1 MLGIIKMEIIDS
13 SVFDLSPIP
22 FWLEDFSEVKNQ
34 FDIWKND
41 GIENLET
48 FLREDMS
55 RVLHCASLIKILKV
69 NRKTLELFEAKD
81 IDYLR
86 NNISQIFS
94 NDMAESH
101 IHELVAL
108 WNNETNFSNTAVNY
122 SLSGKRLDIHLRS
135 TVLPEHE
142 NDLSRILLS
151 TENITPYQDACR
163 AEAHSRSIAEARFTY
178 SPTSLWVE
186 DFSRVKT
193 RLDHLKTLGIED
205 FVTFLDVHNEFI
217 VECLRD
223 ISIIDVNQATLNL
236 FGASSKEQLLQ
247 NIYTVFGTET
257 LQTFRGQ
264 LIELW
269 KGNIH
274 HQCEAVNYALDGSI
288 RHVLL
293 QFTIFPGFEDNW
305 SMAQLA
311 LTDITARKKAES
323 YLEYLGKHDVLT
335 QTFNRSFFT
344 SEVNRIERNKLRPVS
359 CIFID
364 MNGLKKINDTQGH
377 DVGDG
382 VLRRLGNILTQLIQN
397 TLYSASRIG
406 GDEFVVLLPG
416 ADETTLQGCIDAL
429 SELIHIDNQFYS
441 TQKVNFAIGSATS
454 QENERIEDMLKRAD
468 QSMYLDKTAYYAAL
482 KNHYK

>member
-1 MLGIIKMEIIDS
+1 MEILDS
-13 SVFDLSPIP
+13 SIFDLSPIP

-41 GIENLET
+41 GVENLED

-55 RVLHCASLIKILKV
+55 RVLHCANLIKVLKV
-69 NRKTLELFEAKD
+69 NHKTLELFEAKNVD
-81 IDYLR
+81 HLR
-86 NNISQIFS
+86 ENLSQIFS

-101 IHELVAL
+101 IHDLLAL
-108 WNNETNFSNTAVNY
+108 WNNQAHFSNTAVNY
-122 SLSGKRLDIHLRS
+122 SLTGKRLDIHLRG
-135 TVLPEHE
+135 TVLPGHE
-142 NDLSRILLS
+142 DNLSLILLS
-151 TENITPYQDACR
+151 TENITSYQDACR
-163 AEAHSRSIAEARFTY
+163 LEAHSRSIAEARFTY

-186 DFSRVKT
+186 DFSRIKT
-193 RLDHLKTLGIED
+193 RLDHLKAIGIED
-205 FVTFLDVHNEFI
+205 FVTFLDVHNDFI
-217 VECLRD
+217 IECLRD

-236 FGASSKEQLLQ
+236 FGASSKDHLLQ
-247 NIYTVFGTET
+247 NIYTVFGHET
-257 LQTFRGQ
+257 LNTFRGQ

-311 LTDITARKKAES
+311 LTDITARKKAEN

-335 QTFNRSFFT
+335 KLYNRSFYS
-344 SEVNRIERNKLRPVS
+344 SEINRIERSTLRPVS
-359 CIFID
+359 CIYID
-364 MNGLKKINDTQGH
+364 MNGLKEINDTQGH
-377 DVGDG
+377 DVGDDL
-382 VLRRLGNILTQLIQN
+382 LRRTGAILTQLIHN

-416 ADETTLQGCIDAL
+416 ADEAALQSSLDAL
-429 SELIHIDNQFYS
+429 HELIHIDNQFYS
-441 TQKVNFAIGSATS
+441 TQKINFAIGSASS
-454 QENERIEDMLKRAD
+454 QNNERIEDMLKRAD
-468 QSMYLDKTAYYAAL
+468 KAMYLQKRAFYLSL
-482 KNHYK
+482 KHEKESV